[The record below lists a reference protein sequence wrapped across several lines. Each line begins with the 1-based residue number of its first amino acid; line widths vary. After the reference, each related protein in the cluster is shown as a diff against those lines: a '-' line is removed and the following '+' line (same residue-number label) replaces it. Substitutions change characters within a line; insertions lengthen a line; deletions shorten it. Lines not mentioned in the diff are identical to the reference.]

1 MCLRLVR
8 PLRRSQ
14 GDINGKK
21 GFNSL
26 IFVEGE
32 EKLSLQHRTLVIMG
46 VQGEIKA
53 GIFPVKSGWRT
64 FSEVGGRAQKA
75 SREGGRAE

>member
-1 MCLRLVR
+1 MCSCLVR

-53 GIFPVKSGWRT
+53 AGIFRWK
-64 FSEVGGRAQKA
+64 VGGEHFLRLERTKK
-75 SREGGRAE
+75 RVGRVGAE